1 MSIKKKIPLLIA
13 IIITVLMIVTT
24 VFIDNRSSKIIQ
36 NNTDS
41 EIGEISERAAET
53 ISATVEKEKLGV
65 RVFSEKNVVRNLLKV
80 NKDSHGSDDFNK
92 QQQDMNSTLQA
103 YVKETKNLEHIF
115 LVDTQGNII
124 SDSDKNYIGKNLN
137 DRSYNKPSLEGKG
150 SVSEV
155 VLSKVTNNPIVVF
168 TNPVKL
174 NDEILGYVGTAVYG
188 SSLSKYLSKVKIRD
202 FSSSYSF
209 LMDYK
214 GNMIYHPTKEKI
226 GKPTETP
233 EIKALADKI
242 GKGESIKGS
251 VLKYNFKNVD
261 KVAGYEIVPET
272 NWIVVT
278 TADSSE
284 VMKDVKGMTYNIIII
299 AIILSLIAIA
309 IGYLFSSKI
318 TKPITEITKLVN
330 KTSDLDL
337 KHDGKFEKLYKYN
350 DETGMMFRS
359 IVNMRKTLREMVENL
374 KLTSDTINS
383 NAVLVENLTVEL
395 KNYAEETASESQNL
409 SAGMEENAATVEEV
423 SASSDEMGNAVN
435 SMAKKAMDG
444 LNDANNIAERAEK
457 LKSSAIESNTKA
469 NSIYLS
475 VKSELQ
481 KAIENSKSI
490 EKVNSLASSILA
502 ITEQTNLLALNASI
516 EAARAGE
523 AGKGFAVVADEVR
536 KLAEE
541 SGTTAGNI
549 QNVVKQVVDSVE
561 DLSKNSS
568 NLLQFIDETVL
579 KDYSKLIETGKDY
592 NKDADSVNNF
602 MLDFSNLSKE
612 LDSSISGIVISIEEV
627 ANTVS
632 DGARGVT
639 EIASKAFSINEK
651 LNSVKSSAEDNK
663 TSAER
668 LQEIISKFKV

>member
-13 IIITVLMIVTT
+13 IIITVLMVVTT
-24 VFIDNRSSKIIQ
+24 IFIDNRSSNIIQ
-36 NNTDS
+36 SNTDS
-41 EIGEISERAAET
+41 EIQEISGRAAET
-53 ISATVEKEKLGV
+53 ISATIEKEKLGV
-65 RVFSEKNVVRNLLKV
+65 RVFSEKNVVRNLLKI
-80 NKDSHGSDDFNK
+80 NKDAPGSDDFNK
-92 QQQDMNSTLQA
+92 QQQDMNSTLQD

-124 SDSDKNYIGKNLN
+124 ADSDKNYISKNLN
-137 DRSYNKPSLEGKG
+137 DRSYNKPSLEGKS

-155 VLSKVTNNPIVVF
+155 LLSKLTNNPIVVF

-174 NDEILGYVGTAVYG
+174 NNEILGYVGTAVYG
-188 SSLSKYLSKVKIRD
+188 ISLSKYLSNVKIRN

-209 LMDYK
+209 LMDNK

-226 GKPTETP
+226 GKPAETP
-233 EIKALADKI
+233 EIKAIADKI
-242 GKGESIKGS
+242 GKGESVKGS
-251 VLKYNFKNVD
+251 ILKYTFKQVD
-261 KVAGYEIVPET
+261 KIAGYEIVPET
-272 NWIVVT
+272 NWVVVT
-278 TADSSE
+278 TADASE
-284 VMKDVKGMTYNIIII
+284 VMKDVKQMTYSII
-299 AIILSLIAIA
+299 AIAVLLSLISIA

-337 KHDGKFEKLYKYN
+337 KHDENFEKLYKYQ
-350 DETGMMFRS
+350 DETGMIFRS
-359 IVNMRKTLREMVENL
+359 IVNMRKTLRGMVENL

-395 KNYAEETASESQNL
+395 KHYAEETAAESQNL

-423 SASSDEMGNAVN
+423 SASSDEMGNAVT
-435 SMAKKAMDG
+435 SMAKKAIDG
-444 LNDANNIAERAEK
+444 SNDANNIAERAEK
-457 LKSSAIESNTKA
+457 LKSSAIDSNTKA
-469 NSIYLS
+469 NSIYFS

-549 QNVVKQVVDSVE
+549 QNVVKQVVDAVE

-592 NKDADSVNNF
+592 NKDADLVNNF
-602 MLDFSNLSKE
+602 MMDFSNLSKE
-612 LDSSISGIVISIEEV
+612 LDSSISGIVKSIEEV

-651 LNSVKSSAEDNK
+651 LDSVKSSAEDNK
-663 TSAER
+663 ESAEK
-668 LQEIISKFKV
+668 LQKIISKFKL